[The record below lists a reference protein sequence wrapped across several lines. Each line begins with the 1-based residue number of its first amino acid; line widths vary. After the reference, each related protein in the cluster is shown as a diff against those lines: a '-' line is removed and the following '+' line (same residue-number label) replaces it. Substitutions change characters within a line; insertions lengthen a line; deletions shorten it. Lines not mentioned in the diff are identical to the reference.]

1 MKGLFTRLPGK
12 GDGPKKVLFKP
23 LYPKRYAF
31 GRGETTSLTLD
42 RTRLERVL
50 IRERSGILRSG
61 GIYFMLPMKL
71 LLISG
76 VVLLL
81 NLPFGY
87 WRAHVRKF
95 SLPWYLAVHLPV
107 PLVISLRLASG
118 IGWHKISFPF
128 LIGAYFGGQLLGGR
142 IHRGRSKRRSEG

>member
-1 MKGLFTRLPGK
+1 MYTVR
-12 GDGPKKVLFKP
+12 
-23 LYPKRYAF
+23 
-31 GRGETTSLTLD
+31 
-42 RTRLERVL
+42 
-50 IRERSGILRSG
+50 I
-61 GIYFMLPMKL
+61 LPMNKL

-107 PLVISLRLASG
+107 PLVIALRLASG
-118 IGWHKISFPF
+118 IGFHVISFPF
-128 LIGAYFGGQLLGGR
+128 LIGAYFGGQILGGR
-142 IHRGRSKRRSEG
+142 IDRRQGGRRSEG